1 VKRLGLILIATL
13 LLVGIGESLFDVA
26 DVECRKFEPEPIG
39 YPVRI
44 CAITFDDKGI
54 IGKLLD

>member
-1 VKRLGLILIATL
+1 MRIVLIILTALLI
-13 LLVGIGESLFDVA
+13 IGTCEVVFDLT
-26 DVECRKFEPEPIG
+26 DIECHKFEPEPIG

-54 IGKLLD
+54 IGKLLN